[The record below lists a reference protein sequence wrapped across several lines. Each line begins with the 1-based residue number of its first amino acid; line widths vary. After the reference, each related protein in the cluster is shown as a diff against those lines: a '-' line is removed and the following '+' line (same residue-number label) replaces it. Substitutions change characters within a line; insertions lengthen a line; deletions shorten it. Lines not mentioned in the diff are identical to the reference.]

1 MPNTL
6 KRVFLSY
13 GTEDALDV
21 ARWLS
26 VALTARGY
34 QVFWDKEGL
43 REATGTAWDR
53 HIEEAISSHDVFVA
67 LMSPHSVRADGE
79 CRNEISFAKDRK
91 KPIVPVMVRRCE
103 RPLRVHDLQYIDFEA
118 FPRVGEAERGAW
130 VDEIVR
136 FIENGVP
143 VDPSLAELRRLFRP
157 LDYERVLFRKPNDPF
172 VGREWLFN
180 RIDQWLADPNAP
192 STLFVVGGPGVG
204 KTSAM
209 ANWCRMR
216 LKVGANHFCDHT
228 QPDTAREVV
237 ASLAGQLLS
246 LKALHPSYP
255 DALRELDT
263 AGREVGDIGSGVRNW
278 TAVEWFR
285 KLVLDPLRH
294 HPPETPWVMVID
306 ALDEAIPEVQNM
318 YSVCH
323 KELPEGVRLLITS
336 RPDWNMIPWFR
347 NPIVI
352 DATSNEN
359 LGDLKSYATQR
370 IRMLTSNTTEV
381 SDKFILHLLNASDG
395 SFLYCSEVLNSVE
408 HGEVQISDAPMLP
421 AGHSGVYTTYLNRCF
436 PNISPEQ
443 KKKIRA
449 LFQTV
454 LAAKEL
460 LDNRTLAE
468 LTGVALDDVDEARR
482 SLHSLLSDGEYW
494 RFFHKSF
501 EDWLK
506 TDRNNPYAV
515 NLISGHE
522 TIINKLRNGDGINE
536 ILSQYRLRWL
546 AAHLIDVA
554 RGTKDESHLKS
565 ACEMLTKFSELK
577 LRVKMV
583 AQTPSGIDGSIN
595 SIGEIL
601 RDLEALTSEADR
613 QFWLLPQEVRM
624 WQGLFLRYR
633 ELWHRYPEEFHQD
646 CVNLFSQN
654 SESAIPRI
662 ESRPWLKVLNQEAI
676 DHQNHWKFLF
686 RDSSC
691 ASFSPSEDIVALG
704 GTDGALR
711 MVETVTGALRWYK
724 KVHVSTIHTVAIS
737 PDGKR
742 VLTAS
747 DDNMVCLWA
756 TDKAEVISYLRDHNA
771 SIVKATFSADGC
783 FVMTSSEDSEI
794 RIWKASDGQPF
805 RNYIDRSYVVGA
817 SNISSDGQMLVTVL
831 DNHVVRI
838 LKVETGEVLKD
849 LEGHKD
855 KVVTALFSPDDSHV
869 LTYSQVTDESAS
881 KVGDNT
887 ARVWNVE
894 TGDEFRKFD
903 HDHPVICAAFSLD
916 GTKVVTASERSID
929 VWSVANG
936 NLVKTLSG
944 HTNDVTYVDFNS
956 DSTLVISVAMDR
968 TVRIWDIANEE
979 LINTFRGHWGE
990 TTRCDTSH
998 DSSLVLSTS
1007 NDVTRIWDMNRQT
1020 SKSVM
1025 HDEQIKFV
1033 NVSPGGTHV
1042 LSASDD
1048 GVVKI
1053 WDANDISLVST
1064 IKATG
1069 VPFKSVIF
1077 SPCGRRILTASIDK
1091 TVSVW
1096 DKATGEE
1103 NCSAGK
1109 LDCSIKAAVY
1119 SPCGS
1124 TFLTLHNE
1132 VVQVW
1137 DADCNL
1143 VAIIGY
1149 YDEFDDFGE
1158 FVTASYSPDGRMIVT
1173 TSTDCTSK
1181 VWCTLSGALKGT
1193 FEHDEDVTS
1202 ASFASDNRHLITTS
1216 ADCTAKLWDF
1226 DTRTLLHTFDHDQ
1239 AVKCASFSPDGEF
1252 VVTLTGNKLATIWDC
1267 TDGTKVEVMRDCFRI
1282 DSVLDPEGVLLAITQ
1297 NNKGSSPPH
1306 WKQEQV
1312 LFRWKD
1318 GFRIRKNDHTQCQKH
1333 PTLLNIDHNNGY
1345 SLIVRGPKADTR
1357 VMTHLET
1364 SSLAGCAVILPNDPR
1379 SFVVGSYDGTVRFIR
1394 LEAGV
1399 MIS

>member
-1 MPNTL
+1 MSERT

-13 GTEDALDV
+13 GTRDALEV
-21 ARWLS
+21 AEWLHG
-26 VALTARGY
+26 ALISSGY

-43 REATGTAWDR
+43 RETTGSAWDR
-53 HIEEAISSHDVFVA
+53 HLEEAIRTHDVVVA
-67 LMSPHSVRADGE
+67 LMSPHSVRPDGE
-79 CRNEISFAKDRK
+79 CRNEISFAKDLG
-91 KPIVPVMVRRCE
+91 KPIVPVMVRQCE
-103 RPLRVHDLQYIDFEA
+103 RPLRVHDLQYVDLEA
-118 FPRVGEAERGAW
+118 FLRVGEEQRSVW
-130 VDEIVR
+130 LTEIVR

-143 VDPSLAELRRLFRP
+143 VDPALSELRRRFRS
-157 LDYERVLFRKPNDPF
+157 LDYERVLRRNPTDPF
-172 VGREWLFN
+172 TGREWLFD
-180 RIDQWLADPNAP
+180 RIDQWIANPDAP

-209 ANWCRMR
+209 AHWCSGR
-216 LKVGANHFCDHT
+216 LKVGAYHFCDYA
-228 QPDTAREVV
+228 QPDTARDVV

-246 LKALHPSYP
+246 LQQLQSSYP
-255 DALRELDT
+255 QALRVLDT
-263 AGREVGDIGSGVRNW
+263 AGRESGDAGSGARNW

-294 HPPETPWVMVID
+294 DPPETPWVMVID
-306 ALDEAIPEVQNM
+306 ALDEAIPDVQNM
-318 YSVCH
+318 ISVCH
-323 KELPEGVRLLITS
+323 KEMPEGVRLLITS

-359 LGDLKSYATQR
+359 LGDLKSYATR
-370 IRMLTSNTTEV
+370 RLAMLTGSTTEV
-381 SDKFILHLLNASDG
+381 SDKFIQRLLGASNG
-395 SFLYCSEVLNSVE
+395 SFLYCSEVLNSVKD
-408 HGEVQISDAPMLP
+408 GEIQISEDPMLP
-421 AGHSGVYTTYLNRCF
+421 AGHSEVYTKYLNRCF

-443 KKKIRA
+443 KKTIRT
-449 LFQTV
+449 LLQTV

-482 SLHSLLSDGEYW
+482 SLRSLLSDGEYW

-515 NLISGHE
+515 DLIGGHE

-554 RGTKDESHLKS
+554 RETKDESHFKS

-583 AQTPSGIDGSIN
+583 AQTPSAIDGSIN

-601 RDLEALTSEADR
+601 RDLEALTSEAYR
-613 QFWLLPQEVRM
+613 QFWLLPQEVRT

-633 ELWHRYPEEFHQD
+633 ELWSRYPDEFHQD
-646 CVNLFSQN
+646 CVNLFSQI
-654 SESAIPRI
+654 SEGAIPRI

-711 MVETVTGALRWYK
+711 VVETVTGALRWYK
-724 KVHVSTIHTVAIS
+724 KVHVTKIHTVSVS

-756 TDKAEVISYLRDHNA
+756 TDNGEVINYLRDHNA
-771 SIVKATFSADGC
+771 SIAKATFSTDGR

-794 RIWKASDGQPF
+794 RIWTASDGQSV
-805 RNYIDRSYVVGA
+805 NTYVDRMNVVGA

-831 DNHVVRI
+831 DNHVARI

-849 LEGHKD
+849 FKGHTN

-869 LTYSQVTDESAS
+869 LTYSQDTDESAS

-887 ARVWNVE
+887 ARIWNVE

-903 HDHPVICAAFSLD
+903 HEHRVICAAFSLD
-916 GTKVVTASERSID
+916 GTKVVTASARSID
-929 VWSVANG
+929 IWSVTNG
-936 NLVKTLSG
+936 NRVIRLSG

-968 TVRIWDIANEE
+968 TVRIWDVANNQQ
-979 LINTFRGHWGE
+979 IHSYRGHWGE
-990 TTRCDTSH
+990 TTRCDISR
-998 DSSLVLSTS
+998 DSRLLLSLSS
-1007 NDVTRIWDMNRQT
+1007 DMTRLWDINRQT
-1020 SKSVM
+1020 SNSVM
-1025 HDEQIKFV
+1025 HDEPIKFV
-1033 NVSPGGTHV
+1033 NVSPNGDLV

-1053 WDANDISLVST
+1053 WDPIDISLVST
-1064 IKATG
+1064 IKAIG

-1077 SPCGRRILTASIDK
+1077 SPCGRLILTASFDK

-1096 DKATGEE
+1096 DTATGEKI
-1103 NCSAGK
+1103 CSTGK
-1109 LDCSIKAAVY
+1109 LDYSIKAAVY

-1137 DADCNL
+1137 DVNCNL
-1143 VAIIGY
+1143 VAVLDSY
-1149 YDEFDDFGE
+1149 DDFGE
-1158 FVTASYSPDGRMIVT
+1158 FVIASYSPDGRMIVT
-1173 TSTDCTSK
+1173 ASTDYTSR
-1181 VWCTLSGALKGT
+1181 VWCTLSGVLKAT
-1193 FEHDEDVTS
+1193 FLHEEEVTS
-1202 ASFASDNRHLITTS
+1202 ACFGSDSRYVITSCLDFTS
-1216 ADCTAKLWDF
+1216 TLWDV
-1226 DTRTLLHTFDHDQ
+1226 DTSTLLHTFKHKHN
-1239 AVKCASFSPDGEF
+1239 VKCALFSPDGRF
-1252 VVTLTGNKLATIWDC
+1252 VVTLTSNSLATIWDC
-1267 TDGTKVEVMRDCFRI
+1267 TDGTEVSFVRDCIRI

-1297 NNKGSSPPH
+1297 NNKGSSQPH

-1318 GFRIRKNDHTQCQKH
+1318 GFRIRNDDPTQCRKH
-1333 PTLLNIDHNNGY
+1333 PILLNIDHNNGY
-1345 SLIVRGPKADTR
+1345 SLTVRGPKADTP

-1394 LEAGV
+1394 LEDGV
-1399 MIS
+1399 MNS

>member
-1 MPNTL
+1 
-6 KRVFLSY
+6 
-13 GTEDALDV
+13 
-21 ARWLS
+21 
-26 VALTARGY
+26 
-34 QVFWDKEGL
+34 VFWDKEAL
-43 REATGTAWDR
+43 RDGTAWDR
-53 HIEEAISSHDVFVA
+53 HLEEAIRTHDVVIA
-67 LMSPHSVRADGE
+67 LMSPHSVRDDGE
-79 CRNEISFAKDRK
+79 CRNEISFAKENH
-91 KPIVPVMVRRCE
+91 KPIIPVMVRQCE
-103 RPLRVHDLQYIDFEA
+103 RPLRIHDLQYVDLEA
-118 FPRVGEAERGAW
+118 FPRA
-130 VDEIVR
+130 DDDVR
-136 FIENGVP
+136 SGWLEKIIHFIENGVP
-143 VDPSLAELRRLFRP
+143 NDPVYSELRKRFQP
-157 LDYERVLFRKPNDPF
+157 LDYERFLCRKHTDPF
-172 VGREWLFN
+172 EGREWLFE
-180 RIDQWLADPNAP
+180 RIDHWLADPDAP
-192 STLFVVGGPGVG
+192 STLFVLGGPGVG

-209 ANWCRMR
+209 AHWCRGR
-216 LKVGANHFCDHT
+216 SGVGAYHFCDHNQT
-228 QPDTAREVV
+228 EMARDVV
-237 ASLAGQLLS
+237 ASLSGQLLS
-246 LKALHPSYP
+246 LQNHNSYSE
-255 DALRELDT
+255 ALRVLETPNLAANGT
-263 AGREVGDIGSGVRNW
+263 VSSGRDW
-278 TAVEWFR
+278 PAVEWFR
-285 KLVLDPLRH
+285 KLILNPLRQN
-294 HPPETPWVMVID
+294 PPEKVWLMVID
-306 ALDEAIPEVQNM
+306 ALDEAVPEIQNLF
-318 YSVCH
+318 SVCH
-323 KELPEGVRLLITS
+323 KELPDRVRLLITS
-336 RPDWNMIPWFR
+336 RPESNMIPWFR

-352 DATSNEN
+352 DATSSEN
-359 LGDLKSYATQR
+359 LVDLERYVAKRLELIIGNYTPD
-370 IRMLTSNTTEV
+370 T
-381 SDKFILHLLNASDG
+381 DKFVQLLLSASNG
-395 SFLYCSEVLNSVE
+395 SFLYCSEVLES
-408 HGEVQISDAPMLP
+408 VQIGHVEISSVAALP
-421 AGHSGVYTTYLNRCF
+421 LGLGGVYINYLDRCF
-436 PNISPEQ
+436 PKISEEQ
-443 KKKIRA
+443 KNVLRI
-449 LFQTV
+449 LFETV
-454 LAAKEL
+454 LASKEL
-460 LDNRTLAE
+460 LDNRTLSE
-468 LTGVALDDVDEARR
+468 LTGLPLADVNEARR
-482 SLHSLLSDGEYW
+482 SLGSLLSDGKHW

-506 TDRNNPYAV
+506 TGSNNPLSV
-515 NLISGHE
+515 DLISGHE
-522 TIINKLRNGDGINE
+522 MIANKLRSGNGISE
-536 ILSQYRLRWL
+536 TLKRYRLRWL
-546 AAHLIDVA
+546 AAHLIDLA
-554 RGTKDESHLKS
+554 KGTKDLCHFEAACESLNNFHELKS
-565 ACEMLTKFSELK
+565 
-577 LRVKMV
+577 RVIIDV
-583 AQTPSGIDGSIN
+583 ETPTDNDGSIN
-595 SIGEIL
+595 SIGEII
-601 RDLEALTSEADR
+601 RDLEALVSEAYR

-711 MVETVTGALRWYK
+711 VVDTVTGALRWYK
-724 KVHVSTIHTVAIS
+724 KVHVSKIHTVSVS

-747 DDNMVCLWA
+747 DDNMVFLWA
-756 TDKAEVISYLRDHNA
+756 TDNGEVINYLRDHNA

-805 RNYIDRSYVVGA
+805 RNYLDRSYVVGA

-831 DNHVVRI
+831 DNHVARI

-849 LEGHKD
+849 LKGHKD

-869 LTYSQVTDESAS
+869 LTYSQNTDESAS
-881 KVGDNT
+881 KVRDNT
-887 ARVWNVE
+887 ARIWNVE

-903 HDHPVICAAFSLD
+903 HKHPVICAAFSLD
-916 GTKVVTASERSID
+916 GTKVVTASARSID
-929 VWSVANG
+929 IWSVANG

-1143 VAIIGY
+1143 VAVIGY

-1202 ASFASDNRHLITTS
+1202 ASFGSDNRHLITTS
-1216 ADCTAKLWDF
+1216 VDGTAKLWDF
-1226 DTRTLLHTFDHDQ
+1226 DTRTLLHTFNHDK

-1252 VVTLTGNKLATIWDC
+1252 VVTLTGNKLATIWD
-1267 TDGTKVEVMRDCFRI
+1267 TTGGTKVEVIRDCYSI
-1282 DSVLDPEGVLLAITQ
+1282 DSVVDPEGVLLSIRQ
-1297 NNKGSSPPH
+1297 LNIGSNQSQ

-1312 LFRWKD
+1312 LYRWND
-1318 GFRIRKNDHTQCQKH
+1318 GFRVRNDDPTQFSKH

-1345 SLIVRGPKADTR
+1345 SLTVRGAKANKQ
-1357 VMTHLET
+1357 VITHLET
-1364 SSLAGCAVILPNDPR
+1364 SSLAGCAKILPNKPQ
-1379 SFVVGSYDGTVRFIR
+1379 SFVVGSYDGSVRFFS
-1394 LEAGV
+1394 LQGGV
-1399 MIS
+1399 VNA